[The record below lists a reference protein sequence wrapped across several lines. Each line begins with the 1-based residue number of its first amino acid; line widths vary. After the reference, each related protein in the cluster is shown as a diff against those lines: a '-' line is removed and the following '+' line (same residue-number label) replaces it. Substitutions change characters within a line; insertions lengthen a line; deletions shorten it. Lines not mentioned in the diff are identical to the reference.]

1 VQQDGPV
8 NLSSRTR
15 SPSEGARHAHATR
28 HAPRTPRRSPEA
40 REREVTERM
49 EQAFSPVEGVD
60 RITSVSLEGVSQVT
74 VEFELSR
81 RADLGAQDI
90 RSKIDSRR
98 PPAT

>member
-1 VQQDGPV
+1 
-8 NLSSRTR
+8 
-15 SPSEGARHAHATR
+15 
-28 HAPRTPRRSPEA
+28 
-40 REREVTERM
+40 M

-74 VEFELSR
+74 VEFEQSR